1 MYLVKNC
8 RSSDVMRRFTEL
20 RNPGF
25 QTKQMPI
32 YQHKAMYMLGN
43 SIRPPFPLI
52 CPTGPCLFLLGSF
65 SSNQS
70 LRQSAVKHIFPQSII
85 PGTTG
90 RELDYV
96 VDTGNM
102 HQCKVFE
109 VEDKL
114 PELDNMSES

>member
-1 MYLVKNC
+1 MHLVKNC
-8 RSSDVMRRFTEL
+8 RSSDAMRRFTSC
-20 RNPGF
+20 F
-25 QTKQMPI
+25 QTKQMSI
-32 YQHKAMYMLGN
+32 YQHKAMCMLGN

-52 CPTGPCLFLLGSF
+52 CPTGPCLSLLGSF

-70 LRQSAVKHIFPQSII
+70 LRQSAVKHII